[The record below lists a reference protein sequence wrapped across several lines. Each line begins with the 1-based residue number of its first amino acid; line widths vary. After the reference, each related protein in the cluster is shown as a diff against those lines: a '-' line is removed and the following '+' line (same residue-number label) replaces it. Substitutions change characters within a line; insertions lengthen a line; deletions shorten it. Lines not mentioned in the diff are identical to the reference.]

1 MPSRCAFP
9 SSPVAKTGHG
19 QTWWSALGGP
29 HLALESLVIAA
40 KCRKFLESNNDMI
53 AEGQRHFTVVSTKSS

>member
-1 MPSRCAFP
+1 
-9 SSPVAKTGHG
+9 
-19 QTWWSALGGP
+19 
-29 HLALESLVIAA
+29 LALESLVIAA